1 MKGWFKFLT
10 YSANQLLYRDEDINK
25 LVDNINKLNQLFK
38 DMNQL
43 VIEQGTIVDRID
55 YNIEKAQDSS
65 TRAKKEL
72 VKVEFFANK
81 LFPNC
86 G

>member
-1 MKGWFKFLT
+1 MAIMEDL
-10 YSANQLLYRDEDINK
+10 ARERDEDINK

-55 YNIEKAQDSS
+55 YNIEKALDST

-72 VKVEFFANK
+72 VKV
-81 LFPNC
+81 
-86 G
+86 